1 MTGFDTI
8 LATEQKLLSV
18 FLLHPFQEQYAKQI
32 ETNQTQPNPLSH
44 ERVLTHLKELSRQ
57 HILLESRKGKQVF
70 YKLNPNH
77 PALTALMG
85 LVEQNRQRQ
94 FYQQRPKDTAFLDS
108 MIDHS
113 TKNLRFD
120 LLFVVLFGSQARHQ
134 DTEESDWDFLC
145 VVNKL
150 SSTRKKKI
158 EALLNNASRLRNR
171 NSSIQI
177 FSVKEVAKHWHSEPI
192 YSGLF
197 RDRVV
202 LYGHENFWKFV
213 LQKGE
218 PSNG

>member
-94 FYQQRPKDTAFLDS
+94 
-108 MIDHS
+108 
-113 TKNLRFD
+113 
-120 LLFVVLFGSQARHQ
+120 
-134 DTEESDWDFLC
+134 
-145 VVNKL
+145 
-150 SSTRKKKI
+150 
-158 EALLNNASRLRNR
+158 
-171 NSSIQI
+171 
-177 FSVKEVAKHWHSEPI
+177 
-192 YSGLF
+192 
-197 RDRVV
+197 
-202 LYGHENFWKFV
+202 
-213 LQKGE
+213 
-218 PSNG
+218 